1 MGIRL
6 IPATDVF
13 PEASRWGRWKEP
25 GGESDAA
32 GNVEGITVND
42 DRMQIL
48 KMVQEG
54 TITAEEAAKLLSAL
68 DSSAKDQGGPPRDGK
83 ARWIRVRVTDL
94 QTGKRKVNVNIP
106 IALAEVGARMGMRF
120 GAKGG
125 TDMGDFNLTEI
136 MNMVRD
142 GAQGKMV
149 DVEDLEDNEHVEV
162 YVD

>member
-1 MGIRL
+1 M
-6 IPATDVF
+6 
-13 PEASRWGRWKEP
+13 
-25 GGESDAA
+25 
-32 GNVEGITVND
+32 TVND

-54 TITAEEAAKLLSAL
+54 TITAEEAAKLLTAL
-68 DSSAKDQGGPPRDGK
+68 EAGAKEPPGAPPRDGK

-94 QTGKRKVNVNIP
+94 QTGRRKVNVNIP
-106 IALAEVGARMGMRF
+106 IALAEVGARLGMRF
-120 GAKGG
+120 GANKGV
-125 TDMGDFNLTEI
+125 DMGEVNITEI

-162 YVD
+162 FVD